1 MDKLFK
7 DDLCSATKLY
17 QKSFQKIIRM
27 GFIAQGAIER
37 NLVNHER
44 LVERGPGGIYRS
56 KRLKIM
62 SA

>member
-1 MDKLFK
+1 MDKLFE
-7 DDLCSATKLY
+7 DDLCFASKLY

-27 GFIAQGAIER
+27 GFITQGAIER

-44 LVERGPGGIYRS
+44 LVERGPGGIHRI